1 MPRTRAQLKR
11 LGTENT
17 KCIASHSSHTSHDSK
32 HAKRKSSKKTTNTKT
47 KSTHVKRKS
56 STFTQGAERRT
67 TRSKQPEIN
76 TQEHVS
82 KKQKRNSLITPSP
95 VPLPAPKKKLVQSCD
110 NVATDLQFESVAQRT
125 RSKIDNSSS
134 SSSSR
139 FSSEDTASIATSKSQ
154 LPPGVKSIVC
164 PFISKCQQRKPCS
177 SSVNGSCGCPFN
189 YNHNSSHMLTESYLS
204 SYSSEYIASLYEKEL
219 DLEFVR
225 ENFFP
230 LHLRNTTEEDSE
242 SQQPSAKIR
251 RRSPRLLEAKKQS
264 GEDSEATIEIDF
276 ALRPVKN
283 FTTFYKSDTSE
294 MNSESSIS
302 NLSESVDE
310 TSSGFSFNRKR
321 FDYYMNY
328 LSRQKKGEGRDV
340 MTAQIR
346 EVLVDWMIE
355 VSGEYKLSNMTLHTA
370 IGLVDRCLANENFEM
385 VRNSVH
391 DIWDEDSSCS
401 NSSSSSSSKESG
413 RTLCIDRR
421 SVQLLGCT
429 CMMIASKMHDE
440 NYPDLGDFV
449 YISASQYRASEFIQ
463 MEMDICSLLSFKLHL
478 ITPQHFANIFV
489 RASYVSGNGLHRPVC
504 SMGDADKSE
513 TQGTFVHLVNYFLEL
528 ATMNPIF
535 LCRPP
540 SLIAATAVYL
550 ARATLDIKDVGES
563 EESFFSKTLE
573 HYSGYSTND
582 LLDSVLDLHE
592 QSIDI
597 KSHENNAVYE
607 KYKSDKYNKVSQI
620 LPADKRILSPPFS
633 PF

>member
-17 KCIASHSSHTSHDSK
+17 KCITSHSLHTFHDSK
-32 HAKRKSSKKTTNTKT
+32 HAKRKSSKKTAFTKT
-47 KSTHVKRKS
+47 EASDSKRKFSTS
-56 STFTQGAERRT
+56 STQATERRI
-67 TRSKQPEIN
+67 TRSKQTEIN
-76 TQEHVS
+76 TQEHLS
-82 KKQKRNSLITPSP
+82 KKQKRQSLITPSP
-95 VPLPAPKKKLVQSCD
+95 VPLPAPKKKLVQNCD
-110 NVATDLQFESVAQRT
+110 NVAADLQFESVAQRT
-125 RSKIDNSSS
+125 RSKVDNSSS

-139 FSSEDTASIATSKSQ
+139 FSYEDTASIATSKSQ

-164 PFISKCQQRKPCS
+164 PFTSKCQQRKSCS
-177 SSVNGSCGCPFN
+177 SSVNGSCGCAFN
-189 YNHNSSHMLTESYLS
+189 YNHNSSHMLTESYFS

-230 LHLRNTTEEDSE
+230 LHLRNTAEEDSE
-242 SQQPSAKIR
+242 SQKPSSKIR

-264 GEDSEATIEIDF
+264 GEDSATIEIDF
-276 ALRPVKN
+276 AFRPVKN
-283 FTTFYKSDTSE
+283 FTTFYKLDSNE
-294 MNSESSIS
+294 VNSESSIS
-302 NLSESVDE
+302 NLSKYSLDE

-328 LSRQKKGEGRDV
+328 LSRQKKGEGRDT

-391 DIWDEDSSCS
+391 DIWDEESSCS
-401 NSSSSSSSKESG
+401 NSSGSKESG

-504 SMGDADKSE
+504 SMGDAENSE

-528 ATMNPIF
+528 AMMNPIF
-535 LCRPP
+535 PCLPP
-540 SLIAATAVYL
+540 SLIAASAVYL

-573 HYSGYSTND
+573 YYSGYSTNV

-592 QSIDI
+592 QHIDI

-607 KYKSDKYNKVSQI
+607 KYKSDKYDRVALI
-620 LPADKRILSPPFS
+620 IPADRRSLSQSIPHH
-633 PF
+633 

>member
-1 MPRTRAQLKR
+1 MPKTRAQLKR

-17 KCIASHSSHTSHDSK
+17 RCITSHSSHTSDDSN
-32 HAKRKSSKKTTNTKT
+32 HAKRKSPKKTSHTKAEA
-47 KSTHVKRKS
+47 SRVKRKNSAS
-56 STFTQGAERRT
+56 STQATNRRT
-67 TRSKQPEIN
+67 TRSKQTEPN

-95 VPLPAPKKKLVQSCD
+95 VPLPAPKKKLVQNCE
-110 NVATDLQFESVAQRT
+110 NVAADLQFQSVAQRT
-125 RSKIDNSSS
+125 RSKIDNPSS

-139 FSSEDTASIATSKSQ
+139 FSNEDAISITTKSQ

-164 PFISKCQQRKPCS
+164 PFTSKYQQRKPCS
-177 SSVNGSCGCPFN
+177 SSVNGSCGCAFN
-189 YNHNSSHMLTESYLS
+189 YNHNSSHMLTESYFS

-230 LHLRNTTEEDSE
+230 LHLRNTPKEDSE
-242 SQQPSAKIR
+242 SPQLSPKIR
-251 RRSPRLLEAKKQS
+251 RRSPRLLEARKQS
-264 GEDSEATIEIDF
+264 CEDSEATEEIDF
-276 ALRPVKN
+276 THRPFKN
-283 FTTFYKSDTSE
+283 FTTFYKSDTSD

-302 NLSESVDE
+302 NLSKESADE

-328 LSRQKKGEGRDV
+328 LSRQEKGEGRDV

-355 VSGEYKLSNMTLHTA
+355 VSGEYKFSNMTLHTA
-370 IGLVDRCLANENFEM
+370 VGLVDRCLANENFEM

-391 DIWDEDSSCS
+391 DIWDEESSCS
-401 NSSSSSSSKESG
+401 NSSISKESG

-429 CMMIASKMHDE
+429 CMMIASKMHEE

-449 YISASQYRASEFIQ
+449 YISASQYGASEFIQ

-478 ITPQHFANIFV
+478 ITPHHFANVLV

-504 SMGDADKSE
+504 SMGDAENSE
-513 TQGTFVHLVNYFLEL
+513 SQGTFVHLVNYFLEL
-528 ATMNPIF
+528 AAMNPIF
-535 LCRPP
+535 LRRPP
-540 SLIAATAVYL
+540 SMIAATAVYL
-550 ARATLDIKDVGES
+550 ARSTLDIKDIGES
-563 EESFFSKTLE
+563 EESFFSKTLQ

-592 QSIDI
+592 QQTEIE
-597 KSHENNAVYE
+597 SHENNAVYD
-607 KYKSDKYNKVSQI
+607 KYKSDKYNKVSLI
-620 LPADKRILSPPFS
+620 IPADKRILSQSFPYHY
-633 PF
+633 